1 MPLPDNGVAWPPP
14 QLARHYAEIKV
25 DDAWYSGDHDKL
37 AAVYRDNPVR
47 RDGSRRL
54 WGRDRQ
60 QRPNVRDQRLHIP
73 LPGDIAGASADL
85 LFSEPPELTVT
96 DSVTQD
102 RLDELAESDGIA
114 NSLLEAAEVAA
125 ALGSVYLRVTWDRSL
140 ADRPLLTSV
149 HPDAAVPEFRWGRLA
164 AVTFWRELT
173 STSAIVWRHLERHE
187 PGRIVHGLYQGSADS
202 LGVRVPLTEHIEVAD
217 LAASLGPDG
226 DAIETG
232 IEQLTAAYCPNVR
245 PNRKNRGSV
254 FGRSDYAAPVYD
266 LFDSLDTTWTS
277 WIRDLR
283 LARARLLVPDGY
295 LRDHGPGQGSSFD
308 EDREIWQLLNIPPT
322 EQGGNQITLSQ
333 FAIRVDEHERSA
345 NAITRQAVQSAGY
358 SVATF
363 GLGDQGA
370 AVTATEVKA
379 RERRSMTTRG
389 KKVRYWSPPVADM
402 LLVMLLLDRAFFT
415 PRIVPERP
423 TIAFGDSIS
432 EDASSLAA
440 TLSLLQQ
447 AQAVSTETKV
457 RLLHPTWDAA
467 DVKIEVDRIL
477 IETGVSVAEPA
488 SASFHGH

>member
-1 MPLPDNGVAWPPP
+1 MPLPDNGVVWPPP

-47 RDGSRRL
+47 RDGRRRL

-60 QRPNVRDQRLHIP
+60 QRPGTREQRLHVP
-73 LPGDIAGASADL
+73 LAGDIAGASADL
-85 LFSEPPELTVT
+85 LFGEPPELTVT
-96 DSVTQD
+96 DTATQD

-114 NSLLEAAEVAA
+114 NTLLEAAEVAA

-149 HPDAAVPEFRWGRLA
+149 HPDAAVPEFRWGRLS
-164 AVTFWRELT
+164 AVTFWRELA

-187 PGRIVHGLYQGSADS
+187 PGRILHGLYQGSADN
-202 LGVRVPLTEHIEVAD
+202 LGVRVPLTEHVEVAD
-217 LAASLGPDG
+217 LAVSLGPDG

-232 IEQLTAAYCPNVR
+232 IEQLTAAYCPNIR

-254 FGRSDYAAPVYD
+254 FGRSDYGAPLYD
-266 LFDSLDTTWTS
+266 LFDSLDTTWSS

-322 EQGGNQITLSQ
+322 EAGANQITLSQ
-333 FAIRVDEHERSA
+333 FAIRVAEHEQTA

-389 KKVRYWSPPVADM
+389 KKVRYWTPPVADM
-402 LLVMLLLDRAFFT
+402 LLVMLLLDRALFT
-415 PRIVPERP
+415 PGLAVERP
-423 TIAFGDSIS
+423 RVEFAPVVS
-432 EDASSLAA
+432 EDPQSMAQTLAL
-440 TLSLLQQ
+440 LSQ
-447 AQAVSTETKV
+447 AEAVSTETKV
-457 RLLHPTWDAA
+457 RALHPDWDETAVR
-467 DVKIEVDRIL
+467 DESDRVL
-477 IETGVSVAEPA
+477 AESGRAVPDPMQA
-488 SASFHGH
+488 GRLD